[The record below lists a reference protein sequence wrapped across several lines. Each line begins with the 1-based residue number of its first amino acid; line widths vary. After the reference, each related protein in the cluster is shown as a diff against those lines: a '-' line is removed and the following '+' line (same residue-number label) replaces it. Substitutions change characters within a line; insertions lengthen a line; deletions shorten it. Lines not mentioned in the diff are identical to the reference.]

1 MTPEE
6 RSKLAASMFA
16 RHAEAMAETS
26 QRGAA
31 NVQQWA
37 ETSASIARTLAARI
51 IPGAPDLAELIAA
64 GEPTAAKLD
73 EARHA

>member
-16 RHAEAMAETS
+16 QHAEAMAETS
-26 QRGAA
+26 RRGAA
-31 NVQQWA
+31 NTQQWA

-64 GEPTAAKLD
+64 GESTAAKPD